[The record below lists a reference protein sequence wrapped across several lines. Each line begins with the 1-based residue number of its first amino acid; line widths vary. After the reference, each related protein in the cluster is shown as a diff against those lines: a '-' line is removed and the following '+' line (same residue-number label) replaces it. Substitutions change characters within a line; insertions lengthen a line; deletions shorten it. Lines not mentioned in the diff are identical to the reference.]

1 MVQEEDVCLQM
12 LENPSKLDA
21 LLKVLKSN
29 GVQEFTMGG
38 VSMKFTHFIHL
49 PAEDVGKYMQKN
61 ESKTNQEED
70 DELLYYSA
78 R

>member
-1 MVQEEDVCLQM
+1 MLKKEDVCLQM

-38 VSMKFTHFIHL
+38 ISMKFTHFIHL

-61 ESKTNQEED
+61 ESKRDED
-70 DELLYYSA
+70 DELMFYSS

>member
-1 MVQEEDVCLQM
+1 MLKKEDVCLQM

-49 PAEDVGKYMQKN
+49 PAEDVGRYIPKN
-61 ESKTNQEED
+61 ESKDKEDEE
-70 DELLYYSA
+70 LMYYSA

>member
-1 MVQEEDVCLQM
+1 MLKKEDVCLQM

-21 LLKVLKSN
+21 LLKILKSN

-49 PAEDVGKYMQKN
+49 PAENIGKFIDKN
-61 ESKTNQEED
+61 ESKDEED
-70 DELLYYSA
+70 EELMYYSA

>member
-1 MVQEEDVCLQM
+1 MLKKEDVCLQM

-38 VSMKFTHFIHL
+38 VSMKFTHFVHL
-49 PAEDVGKYMQKN
+49 PAEDLGKYVQKN
-61 ESKTNQEED
+61 DDRTSQEED